1 MRKLSFL
8 ILGLILNIIIYNHAF
23 NYNKNQKGTHM
34 KEILKIEN
42 LKNIMVMKKS
52 NQSRERFKHD

>member
-23 NYNKNQKGTHM
+23 NYNKKSERNAY
-34 KEILKIEN
+34 ERN
-42 LKNIMVMKKS
+42 LKNRKSKKILW
-52 NQSRERFKHD
+52 